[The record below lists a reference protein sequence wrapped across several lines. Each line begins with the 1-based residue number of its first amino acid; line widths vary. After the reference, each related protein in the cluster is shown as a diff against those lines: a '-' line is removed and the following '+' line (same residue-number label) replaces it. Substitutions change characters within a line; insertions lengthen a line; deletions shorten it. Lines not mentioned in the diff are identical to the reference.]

1 MQKLYYKTRLKNK
14 KVIMNIIALG
24 WASIMVIFTFSL
36 ALVIW
41 GRNGF

>member
-1 MQKLYYKTRLKNK
+1 MQKLYYKKLLKK
-14 KVIMNIIALG
+14 KIMNIITLG